1 MKNINRI
8 SDEQLDIIA
17 QGIHIKPQY
26 HGIDP
31 TDYSFRTSSW
41 DAITAAYNEYKES
54 EQW

>member
-8 SDEQLDIIA
+8 SDEELDIIA

-31 TDYSFRTSSW
+31 MDYSYRESRM
-41 DAITAAYNEYKES
+41 DDIMAAYNEYKANME
-54 EQW
+54 W